1 MNLPDS
7 DSELTINEQI
17 TLLKMLNSSDE
28 ETNVLAFNI
37 LDNTKRPGILLN
49 VENGGHLFS
58 FAQFVRGKA
67 RRVHSDKQFWIIDY
81 RGPDSFS
88 EEEIHYKELLERLCK
103 Y

>member
-1 MNLPDS
+1 MDFG
-7 DSELTINEQI
+7 SELTINEQV
-17 TLLKMLNSSDE
+17 TLFEMLNSSDE

-49 VENGGHLFS
+49 VENGGHLLS

-67 RRVHSDKQFWIIDY
+67 HRVHSDKQFWIIDY
-81 RGPDSFS
+81 RGPTSFS
-88 EEEIHYKELLERLCK
+88 KEEIHYKELLERLFK

>member
-1 MNLPDS
+1 MNSPDS

-37 LDNTKRPGILLN
+37 LGNTKRPEILLN
-49 VENGGHLFS
+49 VKYEDHFFS
-58 FAQFVRGKA
+58 FAQFVRIKA
-67 RRVHSDKQFWIIDY
+67 QKVYSDKQFWIIDY
-81 RGPDSFS
+81 RGSASFS
-88 EEEIHYKELLERLCK
+88 EEEIHYKELLERLIK